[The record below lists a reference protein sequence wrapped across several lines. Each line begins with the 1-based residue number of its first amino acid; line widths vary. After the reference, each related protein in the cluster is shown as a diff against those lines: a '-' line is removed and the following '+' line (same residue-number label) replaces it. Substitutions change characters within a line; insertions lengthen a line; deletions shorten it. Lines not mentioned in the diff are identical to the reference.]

1 MRGDLDETLA
11 RLARREEALRRRA
24 DDRDETASP
33 QGPPG
38 LGGSDARNAGPGR
51 YGARH
56 AGAPASGDVAG
67 WGPVEEVADAVRQVV
82 GAHPGLTVT
91 VHVEHAG
98 RTYPLRVSWNGPDV
112 TVGPA
117 PSAAPAPAPAPA
129 VPNPAAPNPAAPN
142 PAAPNPAAPAP
153 AAPDPAAP
161 APAAAAEPPP
171 AWPLSGRTM
180 PAWAP
185 GPDGLTPDPAARLA
199 ELIRR
204 DPSLLDELDPRR

>member
-33 QGPPG
+33 PGPPG

-56 AGAPASGDVAG
+56 AGAPAPGDVAG

-82 GAHPGLTVT
+82 GAHPGLAVT

-117 PSAAPAPAPAPA
+117 PPAAPAPAPAPA
-129 VPNPAAPNPAAPN
+129 VPTP
-142 PAAPNPAAPAP
+142 
-153 AAPDPAAP
+153 APDPAAP

-171 AWPLSGRTM
+171 AWPLSGRTV

-185 GPDGLTPDPAARLA
+185 GPDGLNPDPAARLA

>member
-24 DDRDETASP
+24 DDRDDTAAP
-33 QGPPG
+33 PGPPG
-38 LGGSDARNAGPGR
+38 LGGNDARNAGPGR

-56 AGAPASGDVAG
+56 AGVPGPGDVAG
-67 WGPVEEVADAVRQVV
+67 WGPVEEVAEAVRQVV
-82 GAHPGLTVT
+82 GAHPGLAVT

-112 TVGPA
+112 TIGLAPPAPPAAPVAPAPPAGPA
-117 PSAAPAPAPAPA
+117 PATAP
-129 VPNPAAPNPAAPN
+129 V
-142 PAAPNPAAPAP
+142 
-153 AAPDPAAP
+153 
-161 APAAAAEPPP
+161 EPPP
-171 AWPLSGRTM
+171 AWPLSGRTV